1 MQTATIV
8 YFFSWWR
15 DYKHDHECAYNI
27 SCHWKQT
34 PHLIFRQLKVI
45 CSLPFPRERVDDFK
59 LSGNQASRHPVQ
71 REHMIG
77 KIFEQVEP
85 EKQKQ
90 QQQQY
95 GINYVWFT
103 QVTKYTALKNV
114 TLIMM
119 KRT

>member
-34 PHLIFRQLKVI
+34 PHLIFRQLKVVR
-45 CSLPFPRERVDDFK
+45 SLPSPREWVDDFK

-85 EKQKQ
+85 EKQ
-90 QQQQY
+90 
-95 GINYVWFT
+95 INYVWFT
-103 QVTKYTALKNV
+103 QVTKSTALKNI